1 MEGRKSFASALLH
14 QPLSI
19 PTPVN
24 KPTAWESYLLQE
36 LKKLQGEMA
45 AMKQE
50 ISKKDEQ
57 IARLQQK
64 LDETQGNSQQTGAES
79 TNKVDLTTQLS
90 EVKLSSS
97 THFSKEVMAVVK
109 EQELVD
115 GNKKVIRIGGLPLG
129 WDREDIAPE
138 LKDDCI
144 LETEVLKAQLTKVVP
159 FINLGSPVFITPKGT
174 QARVSYFDMSDK
186 IAVMK
191 QAKSLQG
198 TKVWIA
204 DELTPL
210 QLKNRPTELT
220 KVREARKNGK
230 WAVYRGGQA
239 IIRDF
244 HTHTT

>member
-1 MEGRKSFASALLH
+1 
-14 QPLSI
+14 
-19 PTPVN
+19 
-24 KPTAWESYLLQE
+24 
-36 LKKLQGEMA
+36 
-45 AMKQE
+45 
-50 ISKKDEQ
+50 
-57 IARLQQK
+57 
-64 LDETQGNSQQTGAES
+64 
-79 TNKVDLTTQLS
+79 
-90 EVKLSSS
+90 
-97 THFSKEVMAVVK
+97 MAVVK

-144 LETEVLKAQLTKVVP
+144 LETEVLEAQLTKVVP

>member
-14 QPLSI
+14 KPLSI
-19 PTPVN
+19 PAPVN

-45 AMKQE
+45 AMKHE
-50 ISKKDEQ
+50 INKKDEQ

-64 LDETQGNSQQTGAES
+64 LDETQGNSKQTGTES
-79 TNKVDLTTQLS
+79 PNKVDLATQLS
-90 EVKLSSS
+90 E
-97 THFSKEVMAVVK
+97 
-109 EQELVD
+109 
-115 GNKKVIRIGGLPLG
+115 
-129 WDREDIAPE
+129 
-138 LKDDCI
+138 
-144 LETEVLKAQLTKVVP
+144 VVP

-210 QLKNRPTELT
+210 QLKNRQAELT